1 VKSVLLYAGL
11 LVVGIGA
18 SWMRYTSDEA
28 PPKDGVVLV
37 DAKKDDLEKIV
48 YKGPDL
54 EVVFEMRT
62 DETGRYAWVVVT
74 EQKKKKKDGQEVV
87 ETKVSKFKAGSAA
100 DKLIEA
106 ATPFMAMRLLEN
118 VDDSKMTD
126 FGLKEPNTSVQLTAG
141 GKTTTWDLGGETY
154 GTKDRYVRDQA
165 TQRIYV
171 VDDEVFKPLKFA
183 NSRLPERA
191 LSSPKPEEIDSL
203 TLAQSATM
211 VEWVQKNKQDKDARY
226 WERQQPPTATD
237 ATAQAG
243 AKDETFGNWVEK
255 LLKVKSTAYVQESDE
270 PVEPEIMFEFT
281 VRVTGKPAELVT
293 FYRKDDA
300 WYAKSN
306 HTRGLVKLSRTA
318 IEDLADEVDDVLA
331 GKAPPE
337 KPKKPPTPTTPT
349 ERPGMPPGMAP
360 PGMPPGGPP
369 GLPPR
374 PPMPRPG
381 GTPTSP

>member
-1 VKSVLLYAGL
+1 MKSVLLYGGL
-11 LVVGIGA
+11 LVVGLGA
-18 SWMRYTSDEA
+18 SWMHYTSDEA
-28 PPKDGVVLV
+28 PPKEGVMLV
-37 DAKKDDLEKIV
+37 EAKKDELEKIV
-48 YKGPDL
+48 YKNPDL
-54 EVVFEMRT
+54 EVVFEMRS
-62 DETGRYAWVVVT
+62 DETGRYPWVTVT
-74 EQKKKKKDGQEVV
+74 EQKKKKKDGQDVV
-87 ETKVSKFKAGSAA
+87 ETKLSKFKAGSAA

-106 ATPFMAMRLLEN
+106 AAPFMAMRLLEN
-118 VDDSKMTD
+118 VDDAQID
-126 FGLKEPNTSVQLTAG
+126 AFGLKAPDTTVTLTVA
-141 GKTTTWDLGGETY
+141 GKTTTWELGGETY

-165 TQRIYV
+165 THRIYV

-183 NSRLPERA
+183 NSRLPERS

-203 TLAQSATM
+203 TLAQGATT
-211 VEWVQKNKQDKDARY
+211 VEWVQKNKQDKDARF
-226 WERQQPPTATD
+226 WERQQPPTAAD

-255 LLKVKSTAYVQESDE
+255 LLKVKSTAFVQEGEE
-270 PVEPEIMFEFT
+270 PAEPEIVFEFT
-281 VRVTGKPAELVT
+281 VRVAGKPDELVT
-293 FYRKDDA
+293 FFRKDDT
-300 WYAKSN
+300 WFAKSN
-306 HTRGLVKLSRTA
+306 YTRGMVKLSKSA

-349 ERPGMPPGMAP
+349 EPPGMPPGMSP

-381 GTPTSP
+381 GTP